1 MLTELRY
8 KEERKKKDKD
18 RDRDEEDRYRGSN
31 RHRKREERDMKN
43 TTCGGTHRCRVEKKH
58 TEEKGGG
65 KGRNT
70 RTCSRK
76 PEAVVLA
83 ISATMTHGSNSSFQH
98 INSIVSREISPRF
111 PRSMVW
117 MNERNARNTYM

>member
-1 MLTELRY
+1 MLTELRCT
-8 KEERKKKDKD
+8 EERKRKDKD

-31 RHRKREERDMKN
+31 RHRKREEREKKN

-58 TEEKGGG
+58 TEEKGGR

-83 ISATMTHGSNSSFQH
+83 ISATMTPGSNSSFQP
-98 INSIVSREISPRF
+98 I
-111 PRSMVW
+111 
-117 MNERNARNTYM
+117 TQL